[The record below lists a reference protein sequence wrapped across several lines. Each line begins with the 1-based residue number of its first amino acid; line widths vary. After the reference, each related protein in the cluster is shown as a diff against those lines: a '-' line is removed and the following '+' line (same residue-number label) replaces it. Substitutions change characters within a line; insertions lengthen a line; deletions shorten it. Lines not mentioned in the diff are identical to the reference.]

1 MDVIRNDKKIG
12 YNKYFFTAEN
22 NFFIV
27 KNEINFVA
35 KIIGINLLS
44 INGSSTETYRNKKL
58 VKYQSRTIQNKKNKY
73 NDLILDEKD
82 KVYKINGSSF
92 ELHHLTL

>member
-35 KIIGINLLS
+35 NIIGLNLLS
-44 INGSSTETYRNKKL
+44 IDGSSTETYKNGKL
-58 VKYQSRTIQNKKNKY
+58 VKYSSRTTQNNKK
-73 NDLILDEKD
+73 
-82 KVYKINGSSF
+82 KIQRFNIWWKK
-92 ELHHLTL
+92 